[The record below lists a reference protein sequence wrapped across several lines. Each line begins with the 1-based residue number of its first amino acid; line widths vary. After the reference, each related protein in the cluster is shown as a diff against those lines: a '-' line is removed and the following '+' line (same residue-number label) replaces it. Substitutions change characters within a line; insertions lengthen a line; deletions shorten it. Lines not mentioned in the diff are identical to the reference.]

1 MTESAGR
8 ARLIE
13 QLIADAQEAETQAG
27 IFSRRNW
34 GVLNEQGNVEVLPG
48 LLDKLSVRLESIAKG
63 LRAAAE
69 ALAGQEEAPQQ
80 KDDEEEDHARGGSV
94 PGTEHGDLPHRTTG
108 KP

>member
-1 MTESAGR
+1 MGKVGESAGR

-13 QLIADAQEAETQAG
+13 HWSVAVNRNGENILTIESNCLSGKDLTLEDQETIRQCA
-27 IFSRRNW
+27 RH
-34 GVLNEQGNVEVLPG
+34 
-48 LLDKLSVRLESIAKG
+48 LLSFVG
-63 LRAAAE
+63 AAE